1 MEILSTRNLRVSLDN
16 REVLRGVNFSIS
28 EGEKLFI
35 TGPNGAGKTTFL
47 ETLMGFVEIEKGVV
61 SYRGKEL
68 WREKDFKILRG
79 KVGYVFQNP
88 DDQLFAPT
96 VEEELAFAP
105 LIKGL
110 KRERVKE
117 IVERTLKL
125 FSIENLRDKPTYKLS
140 GGEKR
145 IVSVACVL
153 TMEPEL
159 ILLDEPTAGLD
170 SEKWKLLRS
179 FFESTKVS
187 LLVVTHDRELLDSL
201 NWPVFKMESGALSQV
216 R

>member
-1 MEILSTRNLRVSLDN
+1 LEILSTRNLRVSLDN

>member
-1 MEILSTRNLRVSLDN
+1 MEILSTRNLKVSLDN
-16 REVLRGVNFSIS
+16 REVLRGVNFSIR
-28 EGEKLFI
+28 EGEKVFI

-47 ETLMGFVEIEKGVV
+47 ETLMGFVEIEEGVV
-61 SYRGKEL
+61 FYRGKEL
-68 WREKDFKILRG
+68 KKEKDFKILRG

-170 SEKWKLLRS
+170 SERWKLLKK
-179 FFESTKVS
+179 FFESTEVS

-201 NWPVFKMESGALSQV
+201 NWPVFKMENGALSQV

>member
-1 MEILSTRNLRVSLDN
+1 MV
-16 REVLRGVNFSIS
+16 
-28 EGEKLFI
+28 EG
-35 TGPNGAGKTTFL
+35 
-47 ETLMGFVEIEKGVV
+47 M
-61 SYRGKEL
+61 R
-68 WREKDFKILRG
+68 
-79 KVGYVFQNP
+79 YVFN
-88 DDQLFAPT
+88 QLLQWNT
-96 VEEELAFAP
+96 P

-170 SEKWKLLRS
+170 SKKWGLLRN
-179 FFESTKVS
+179 FFDSTEVS
-187 LLVVTHDRELLDSL
+187 LVVVTHDRELLESL
-201 NWPVFKMESGALSQV
+201 NWPVFRMENGTVNLV
-216 R
+216 